1 MRPRQE
7 IIEVG
12 SILAIIA
19 LALLILAAVY
29 ASQVDAHDLG
39 CDGKPP
45 EAAIKASCCG
55 DHDWAR
61 LQPGQWREDGGVY
74 SVLLDG
80 KWEAVLYSSHG
91 EPIKPLP
98 STDGCDYVWYRR
110 QGADTYW
117 TGDETAHLGSGVIHF
132 FCLQL
137 SMAF

>member
-1 MRPRQE
+1 LSR
-7 IIEVG
+7 
-12 SILAIIA
+12 ILRSSA
-19 LALLILAAVY
+19 LAFLL
-29 ASQVDAHDLG
+29 ASPAIAHDVG

-45 EAAIKASCCG
+45 SAMIKASCCG

-61 LQPGQWREDGGVY
+61 LQPGQWREEGGVY

-80 KWEAVLYSSHG
+80 AWHQVLYSVAG

-110 QGADTYW
+110 QGANTYW
-117 TGDETAHLGSGVIHF
+117 NDDETAHAGLGEIHF

>member
-1 MRPRQE
+1 MR
-7 IIEVG
+7 
-12 SILAIIA
+12 SLLCSSA
-19 LALLILAAVY
+19 LAMVLSHAC
-29 ASQVDAHDLG
+29 AHEVG

-45 EAAIKASCCG
+45 VAAIKASCCG

-61 LQPGQWREDGGVY
+61 LQPGQWREEGGVY

-80 KWEAVLYSSHG
+80 AWHQVLYSVAG

-110 QGADTYW
+110 QGSNTFWND
-117 TGDETAHLGSGVIHF
+117 DETAHAGLGEIHF

-137 SMAF
+137 SYAF

>member
-1 MRPRQE
+1 VRGL
-7 IIEVG
+7 ICSSALV
-12 SILAIIA
+12 
-19 LALLILAAVY
+19 LALSHAG
-29 ASQVDAHDLG
+29 AHELG

-45 EAAIKASCCG
+45 DAAIKASCCG

-61 LQPGQWREDGGVY
+61 LQPGQWREEGGVY

-80 KWEAVLYSSHG
+80 AWNPVVYSYQG

-110 QGADTYW
+110 QGSNAFWND
-117 TGDETAHLGSGVIHF
+117 DDTAHVGLGQIHF

>member
-1 MRPRQE
+1 VRSLLCSSALAMVLSHACAH
-7 IIEVG
+7 EVG
-12 SILAIIA
+12 C
-19 LALLILAAVY
+19 V
-29 ASQVDAHDLG
+29 G
-39 CDGKPP
+39 CVGKPP
-45 EAAIKASCCG
+45 NAVIKASCWG

-74 SVLLDG
+74 FVLLDG
-80 KWEAVLYSSHG
+80 AWHPVLYSSQG

-110 QGADTYW
+110 QGENAYW
-117 TGDETAHLGSGVIHF
+117 NDDETAHAGLGEIRF